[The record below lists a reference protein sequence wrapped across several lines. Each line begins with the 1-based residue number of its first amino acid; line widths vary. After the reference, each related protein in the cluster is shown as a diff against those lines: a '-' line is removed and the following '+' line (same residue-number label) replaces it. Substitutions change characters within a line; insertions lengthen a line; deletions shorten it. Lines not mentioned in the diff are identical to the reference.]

1 MCASL
6 LIHLRHFSN
15 FHYYNGV
22 RLPDGRVPTV
32 SDVAKNSALSGNPA
46 DLSAEAASGESTY
59 LSSKWMKEIGDDI
72 YKAHAVS
79 TSSFFLHSHRSCKL
93 IYRIKHAIEAGL
105 DDWSEWGYIH
115 NKMGKSINATEF
127 ATGKY
132 LFHSS
137 MLESA
142 NIIVLNICVQVVM
155 VSPKSGVPCM
165 MTLLS
170 QAPNGR
176 PLMAV

>member
-1 MCASL
+1 MFASL

-15 FHYYNGV
+15 LHYYNGV

-79 TSSFFLHSHRSCKL
+79 TSSFFSTHIDL
-93 IYRIKHAIEAGL
+93 
-105 DDWSEWGYIH
+105 
-115 NKMGKSINATEF
+115 
-127 ATGKY
+127 
-132 LFHSS
+132 
-137 MLESA
+137 A
-142 NIIVLNICVQVVM
+142 N
-155 VSPKSGVPCM
+155 
-165 MTLLS
+165 
-170 QAPNGR
+170 
-176 PLMAV
+176 